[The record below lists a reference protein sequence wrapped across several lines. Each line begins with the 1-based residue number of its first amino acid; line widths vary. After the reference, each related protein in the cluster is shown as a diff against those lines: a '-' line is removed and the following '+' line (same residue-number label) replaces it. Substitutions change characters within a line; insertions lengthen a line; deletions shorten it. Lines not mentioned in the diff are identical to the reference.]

1 MKLLTQYPLWL
12 VIFALLLGVGYAL
25 YLYYKNNNVI
35 FEKPMRIAMASLRGL
50 AVALIAF
57 LLLAPMVKLTVKQT
71 DKPIVLVAIDNS
83 ESVKSNKDSAFYA
96 KEYPGQVAKLISELG
111 DSYVVKTYLVGDEDH
126 LIGDKETLD
135 MDFSDKSTNLSSLFD
150 QVDML
155 YANQNVGAVVM
166 LTDGIFNTG
175 ASPYYKAEKAG
186 CPVYAVGLGSSELAT
201 DLFIS
206 DILHNRQ
213 TLKGNFFP
221 VEVKVA
227 AYKLSGK
234 QAELT
239 VKEGETEIYRKQLTL
254 SGNRY
259 FETVKFSVEAKSKG
273 VHHYR
278 VDLTELDG
286 EVTHK
291 NNHSAFFV
299 EVVESRD
306 KVAIVYNSPHP
317 DVAALREALEGTD
330 NYDVEVSPVSEFRGN
345 PSDYSLVILHQLP
358 SAANSASSLL
368 SQIRQSGTSALYIV
382 GQQTNLSAFNA
393 QNTGVT
399 INQTKAMTN
408 NATPL
413 YNDNF
418 TSFTFSEEARRMLP
432 LYSPVQTP
440 FASYKTSVAA
450 NIFLYQK
457 VSGVDTKY
465 PLVVFNE
472 QNGTRTGVITGT
484 GLWSWKIYNFMHA
497 ENHDA
502 FNELVGKTVLYLAA
516 KGDKSRFRVQHE
528 GVFAE
533 NAPVEF
539 SAELYNESYE
549 LINEPDIKMVLKGGG
564 DTTYEAQFS
573 KQNNSY
579 YLNMG
584 ELPLGNYTWTA
595 TTQVGKQ
602 RLEKSGRFAVQAVM
616 LETANLVADHD
627 LLKSM
632 AKVTGGQYFDKE
644 HIADVAKAI
653 QKNDN
658 IKPIASYQKKYAMML
673 NSPWYLAAIVLLL
686 GIEWFLRK
694 WNGGY

>member
-126 LIGDKETLD
+126 LIGDKETLN

-330 NYDVEVSPVSEFRGN
+330 NYDVEVFPVSEFRGN

-432 LYSPVQTP
+432 LYSPIQTP

>member
-126 LIGDKETLD
+126 LIGDKETLN

-330 NYDVEVSPVSEFRGN
+330 NYDVEVFPVSEFRGN

>member
-330 NYDVEVSPVSEFRGN
+330 NYDVEVFPVSEFRGN

-399 INQTKAMTN
+399 IIQTKAMTN

>member
-1 MKLLTQYPLWL
+1 M
-12 VIFALLLGVGYAL
+12 GYAL

-135 MDFSDKSTNLSSLFD
+135 IDFSDKSTNLSSLFD

-221 VEVKVA
+221 VEVKVV

-330 NYDVEVSPVSEFRGN
+330 NYDVEVFPVSEFRGN

-602 RLEKSGRFAVQAVM
+602 RFEKSGRFAVQAVM

-632 AKVTGGQYFDKE
+632 AKVTGGQYFDKD

>member
-50 AVALIAF
+50 AVVLIAF

-239 VKEGETEIYRKQLTL
+239 VKEEETEIYRKQLTL

-317 DVAALREALEGTD
+317 DVAALREALEGAD
-330 NYDVEVSPVSEFRGN
+330 NYDVEVYPVSEFRGN

>member
-12 VIFALLLGVGYAL
+12 VIFAILLGVGYAL
-25 YLYYKNNNVI
+25 YLYYKNNNVV

-57 LLLAPMVKLTVKQT
+57 LLLAPMVKRTVKQT
-71 DKPIVLVAIDNS
+71 DNPIVLVAIDNS

-96 KEYPGQVAKLISELG
+96 KEYPGQVAKLISDLG
-111 DSYVVKTYLVGDEDH
+111 DSYEVKTYLVGDEDH
-126 LIGDKETLD
+126 LIGDKETLN

-150 QVDML
+150 QVEML

-175 ASPYYKAEKAG
+175 ASPYYKAEKVG

-201 DLFIS
+201 DLFLS

-213 TLKGNFFP
+213 ALKGNFFP
-221 VEVKVA
+221 VEIKVA
-227 AYKLSGK
+227 ANKLSGK

-239 VKEGETEIYRKQLTL
+239 VTEGGTEIYRKQLTL

-273 VHHYR
+273 VHHYK

-291 NNHSAFFV
+291 NNHSAFYV

-330 NYDVEVSPVSEFRGN
+330 NYDVEVFPVSDFRGN

-418 TSFTFSEEARRMLP
+418 TSFTFSEDARRMLP

-502 FNELVGKTVLYLAA
+502 FNELVGKMVLYLAA

-539 SAELYNESYE
+539 TAELYNESYE

-616 LETANLVADHD
+616 LVTANLVADHD
-627 LLKSM
+627 LLKGM
-632 AKVTGGQYFDKE
+632 AKVSGGQYFDKE

-658 IKPIASYQKKYAMML
+658 IKPISSYQKKYAMML

>member
-330 NYDVEVSPVSEFRGN
+330 NYDVEVYPVSEFRGN

-632 AKVTGGQYFDKE
+632 TKVTGGQYFDKD

>member
-12 VIFALLLGVGYAL
+12 VIFAILLGVGYAL
-25 YLYYKNNNVI
+25 YLYYKNNNVV

-57 LLLAPMVKLTVKQT
+57 LLLAPMVKRTVKQT

-96 KEYPGQVAKLISELG
+96 KEYPGQVAKLISDLG
-111 DSYVVKTYLVGDEDH
+111 DSYEVKTYLVGDEDH
-126 LIGDKETLD
+126 LIGDKETLN

-150 QVDML
+150 QVEML

-175 ASPYYKAEKAG
+175 ASPYYKAEKVG

-201 DLFIS
+201 DLFLS

-213 TLKGNFFP
+213 ALKGNFFP
-221 VEVKVA
+221 VEIKVA
-227 AYKLSGK
+227 ANKLSGK

-239 VKEGETEIYRKQLTL
+239 VTEGGTEIYRKQLTL

-273 VHHYR
+273 VHHYK

-291 NNHSAFFV
+291 NNHSAFYV

-330 NYDVEVSPVSEFRGN
+330 NYDVEVFPVSDFRGN

-418 TSFTFSEEARRMLP
+418 TSFTFSEDARRMLP

-502 FNELVGKTVLYLAA
+502 FNELVGKVVLYLAA

-539 SAELYNESYE
+539 TAELYNESYE

-616 LETANLVADHD
+616 LVTANLVADHD
-627 LLKSM
+627 LLKGM
-632 AKVTGGQYFDKE
+632 AKVSGGQYFDKE

-658 IKPIASYQKKYAMML
+658 IKPISSYQKKYAMML

>member
-135 MDFSDKSTNLSSLFD
+135 IDFSDKSTNLSSLFD

-221 VEVKVA
+221 VEVKVV

-330 NYDVEVSPVSEFRGN
+330 NYDVEVFPVSEFRGN

-602 RLEKSGRFAVQAVM
+602 RFEKSGRFAVQAVM

-632 AKVTGGQYFDKE
+632 AKVTGGQYFDKD

>member
-330 NYDVEVSPVSEFRGN
+330 NYDVEVFPVSEFRGN

-484 GLWSWKIYNFMHA
+484 GIWSWKIYNFMHA

>member
-12 VIFALLLGVGYAL
+12 VIFAILLGVGYAL
-25 YLYYKNNNVI
+25 YLYYKNNNVV

-57 LLLAPMVKLTVKQT
+57 LLLAPMVKRTVKQT

-96 KEYPGQVAKLISELG
+96 KEYPGQVAKLISDLG
-111 DSYVVKTYLVGDEDH
+111 DSYEVKTYLVGDEDH
-126 LIGDKETLD
+126 LIGDKETLN

-150 QVDML
+150 QVEML

-175 ASPYYKAEKAG
+175 ASPYYKAEKVG

-201 DLFIS
+201 DLFLS

-213 TLKGNFFP
+213 ALKGNFFP
-221 VEVKVA
+221 VEIKVA
-227 AYKLSGK
+227 ANKLSGK

-239 VKEGETEIYRKQLTL
+239 VTEGGTEIYRKQLTL

-273 VHHYR
+273 AHHYK

-291 NNHSAFFV
+291 NNHSAFYV

-330 NYDVEVSPVSEFRGN
+330 NYDVEVFPVSDFRGN

-358 SAANSASSLL
+358 SAANSAASLL

-418 TSFTFSEEARRMLP
+418 TSFTFSEDARRILP

-502 FNELVGKTVLYLAA
+502 FNELVGKVVLYLAA

-539 SAELYNESYE
+539 TAELYNESYE

-627 LLKSM
+627 LLKGM
-632 AKVTGGQYFDKE
+632 AKVSGGQYFDKE
-644 HIADVAKAI
+644 HITDVAKAI

-658 IKPIASYQKKYAMML
+658 IKPISSYQKKYAMML

>member
-135 MDFSDKSTNLSSLFD
+135 IDFSDKSTNLSSLFD

-330 NYDVEVSPVSEFRGN
+330 NYDVEVFPVSEFRGN

>member
-330 NYDVEVSPVSEFRGN
+330 NYDVEVFPVSEFRGN

-653 QKNDN
+653 KKNDN

>member
-330 NYDVEVSPVSEFRGN
+330 NYDVEVFPVSEFRGN

-484 GLWSWKIYNFMHA
+484 GIWSWKIYNFMHA

-549 LINEPDIKMVLKGGG
+549 LINEPDIKMVLNGGG

>member
-135 MDFSDKSTNLSSLFD
+135 IDFSDKSTNLSSLFD

-330 NYDVEVSPVSEFRGN
+330 NYDVEVFPVSDFRGN

>member
-330 NYDVEVSPVSEFRGN
+330 NYDVEVFPVSEFRGN

-382 GQQTNLSAFNA
+382 GQQTNLSVFNA

>member
-96 KEYPGQVAKLISELG
+96 MEYPGQVAKLISELG

-239 VKEGETEIYRKQLTL
+239 LKEGETEIYRKQLTL

-330 NYDVEVSPVSEFRGN
+330 NYDVEVFPVSEFRGN

-484 GLWSWKIYNFMHA
+484 GLWSWRIYNFMHA

-502 FNELVGKTVLYLAA
+502 FNELVDKTVLYLAA

>member
-12 VIFALLLGVGYAL
+12 VIFAILLGVGYAL
-25 YLYYKNNNVI
+25 YLYYKNNNVV

-57 LLLAPMVKLTVKQT
+57 LLLAPMVKRTVKQT

-96 KEYPGQVAKLISELG
+96 KEYPGQVSKLISDLG
-111 DSYVVKTYLVGDEDH
+111 DSYEVKTYLVGDEDH
-126 LIGDKETLD
+126 LIGDKETLN

-150 QVDML
+150 QVEML

-175 ASPYYKAEKAG
+175 ASPYYKAEKVG

-201 DLFIS
+201 DLFLS

-213 TLKGNFFP
+213 ALKGNFFP
-221 VEVKVA
+221 VEIKVA
-227 AYKLSGK
+227 ANKLSGK

-239 VKEGETEIYRKQLTL
+239 VTEEGTEIYRKQLTL

-273 VHHYR
+273 VHHYK

-291 NNHSAFFV
+291 NNHSAFYV

-330 NYDVEVSPVSEFRGN
+330 NYDVEVFPVSDFRGN

-418 TSFTFSEEARRMLP
+418 TSFTFSEDARRMLP

-450 NIFLYQK
+450 NIFLYQQ

-502 FNELVGKTVLYLAA
+502 FNELVGKVVLYLAA

-539 SAELYNESYE
+539 TAELYNESYE

-627 LLKSM
+627 LLKGM
-632 AKVTGGQYFDKE
+632 AKVSGGQYFDKE

-658 IKPIASYQKKYAMML
+658 IKPISSYQKKYAMML